1 MAEKL
6 KISGSRPHWED
17 AWSKVQVGDTV
28 VASEPGFDPVSFEVK
43 QRTGGDGFAPV
54 QICGEGTMLYGA
66 PWPLEILSH

>member
-6 KISGSRPHWED
+6 KISGSHPHWED

-28 VASEPGFDPVSFEVK
+28 VASEPGFEPVSFEVT

-54 QICGEGTMLYGA
+54 QICGQSTMLYGA